1 VRSVGRT
8 LSLTRNLSV
17 TLNGSGNGVIQL
29 GPSSPGEVWLPASTS
44 ISCTGSLTGIT
55 GISTCFIYAGSY
67 AGQATFV
74 DSTYNVLGA
83 ASSLIAGQSLYPGQ
97 YVFAVFTNGPP
108 NQTASLVVSG
118 TRQVP

>member
-1 VRSVGRT
+1 MSRV
-8 LSLTRNLSV
+8 LNLTATGNV
-17 TLNGSGNGVIQL
+17 TLNGSGNGAIQL
-29 GPSSPGEVWLPASTS
+29 GPSHPGEIWLPVSTS

-55 GISTCFIYAGSY
+55 GISTCFIYAGAY
-67 AGQATFV
+67 AGQPTFA

-83 ASSLIAGQSLYPGQ
+83 ASSLIAGRSLYPGQ
-97 YVFAVFTNGPP
+97 WVFAVFTNGPP